1 MTYFKNLD
9 GLRAIAVTIVILA
22 HSGFY
27 FVPGGLGVELFFI
40 LSGFLITYLSLQEIK
55 LSKFSLKTFFTK
67 RFFRIIPP
75 LIFVYCFFSVVNYL
89 TLYDTQIDSDTSVF
103 WRVLFT
109 NYYAVSNGMAGLLD
123 GMGILWSLCVEEHF
137 YFIFPIFLLTVKRL
151 SWNMK
156 WSLSVI
162 LIGFLLWRFL
172 AYFYLS
178 YDQKY
183 FYYASDMRAVFIVGG
198 AILAAY
204 HITRD
209 STPQNLTTTET
220 ISFWLAVLLLT
231 SSYFWADTDVYRY
244 FWRDLLH
251 VLLLLVILR
260 FVLIFPNYKYFG
272 FLETKLAR
280 FLGRISYVLYLC
292 HMAFIYLVANYIDL
306 NPVLNFIFILALSV
320 LFAWIVLLIIEKP
333 SQRLRNFV
341 LSRFV

>member
-9 GLRAIAVTIVILA
+9 GLRAIAVTIVMLA

-40 LSGFLITYLSLQEIK
+40 LSGFLITYLSLNEIK
-55 LSKFSLKTFFTK
+55 FSKFSLKIFFTK

-75 LIFVYCFFSVVNYL
+75 LIFVYSFFSVLNYL

-137 YFIFPIFLLTVKRL
+137 YFLFPIFMLIAKRL

-156 WSLSVI
+156 WALLII
-162 LIGFLLWRFL
+162 LIVFLAWRFL
-172 AYFYLS
+172 AYFYLN
-178 YDQKY
+178 YDQEY

-204 HITRD
+204 HINNDGTLPD
-209 STPQNLTTTET
+209 LSTTEV
-220 ISFWLAVLLLT
+220 SFFWLAVLSLA

-244 FWRDLLH
+244 FWRDLVH

-260 FVLIFPNYKYFG
+260 FVLLYPNYKYFAV
-272 FLETKLAR
+272 LETKLAR

-292 HMAFIYLVANYIDL
+292 HMAFIYLIAKYIEL
-306 NPVLNFIFILALSV
+306 GPILNFIFVLALSV
-320 LFAWIVLLIIEKP
+320 FFASMVLLIIEKP
-333 SQRLRNFV
+333 SQRLRNLI
-341 LSRFV
+341 LSRYL